1 MAHDIPKEFRKNS
14 HYEDMTAGFL
24 LRCQNLLRQISPKML
39 HFQAWKKFIYTINA
53 L

>member
-24 LRCQNLLRQISPKML
+24 LRCQNLLGQISPKMTN
-39 HFQAWKKFIYTINA
+39 FQAWKKMILTNNV